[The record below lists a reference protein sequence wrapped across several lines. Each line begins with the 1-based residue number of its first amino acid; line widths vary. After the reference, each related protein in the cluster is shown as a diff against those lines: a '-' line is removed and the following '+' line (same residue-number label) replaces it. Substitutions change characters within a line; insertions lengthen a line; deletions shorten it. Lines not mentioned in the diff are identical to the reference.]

1 MNNLISLFFR
11 FVVFVGLQVLVF
23 NNIRFIGFI
32 NPQIYLIPLL
42 LLPLDM
48 KKWIQYIIAFA
59 TGLAIDIFTS
69 VYGIHSLASLMLIFV
84 RPYFV
89 FFINGFK
96 PNDGIFKPL
105 PGSKDFK
112 WLFVYVSG
120 LSFLHQLLV
129 SFLETFNMSQF
140 FYTLWV
146 AIVNTFFTVILILCV
161 EYLFYNK
168 KK

>member
-1 MNNLISLFFR
+1 MNNVISIFFR
-11 FVVFVGLQVLVF
+11 FIIFLGLQILLF

-32 NPQIYLIPLL
+32 NPQIYLITLL
-42 LLPLDM
+42 LLPLEM
-48 KKWIQYIIAFA
+48 KKWMQYIIAFA
-59 TGLAIDIFTS
+59 TGFVIDMFTN
-69 VYGIHSLASLMLIFV
+69 VYGIHSLASLLIIFV

-96 PNDGIFKPL
+96 PNDGVFKPL
-105 PGSKDFK
+105 PGIKDFN
-112 WLFVYVSG
+112 WILIYTTG
-120 LSFLHQLLV
+120 MCFLHQVLV

-161 EYLFYNK
+161 EYLFYNEK
-168 KK
+168 K